1 MSITILSYPFSK
13 LKKFPN
19 DKEVEFEE
27 NKGLE
32 SVKVQL
38 NHILMQFIYHLR
50 SISQQSIVM
59 NNTIPIFKEN

>member
-13 LKKFPN
+13 FKKFPN

-38 NHILMQFIYHLR
+38 NHTLMQFIYHLW
-50 SISQQSIVM
+50 SIS
-59 NNTIPIFKEN
+59 